1 MKNYKLFNFN
11 YLENADSLI
20 SFLPLEQWCWPE
32 NKIMYLHLEYWGHVE
47 PQESRVSNSL
57 QVSTGLPSNIQL

>member
-1 MKNYKLFNFN
+1 MKNYKLLNFN
-11 YLENADSLI
+11 YLENTDSLI

-47 PQESRVSNSL
+47 P
-57 QVSTGLPSNIQL
+57 